1 MGDHRQQQ
9 QQQQQQLSNLIKWL
23 DTFDLQAPHN
33 SAEEISDGVALAE
46 ALAQIAPEWF
56 TAVWKAKIKS
66 DVGANWRLRV
76 SNMKKIVEAVME
88 YYVECLNQQLSGYV
102 KPDATKIGEHCDSD
116 ELRRLLQ
123 LILGCAVNCDQ
134 KQQYITGIM
143 GMEETV
149 QQAIMQSIQEL
160 ESSVHGPRL
169 SLCTSLNLESM
180 DVADGAQQRLYAELQ
195 AAVDMKDQL
204 AQRCHE
210 LDQQLSLLQEE
221 KVALIAENKKLQER
235 LDEFENPE
243 ESGSIQKYSGLRKQ
257 VDALKDELFK
267 METSRDDYRLKVEL
281 LEKEVLELQ
290 SRQEDLQKAADE
302 ANHLKDEV
310 DALRETA
317 DKVAKYELTIESY
330 KKKMEDMGDLKRQVK
345 ILEDKNLEYLQAKLD
360 YEEETKRTTML
371 RSHLE
376 ACKQQLTEVQHKLDE
391 QSGKYDRLV
400 CEGKKMETKMN
411 TLQRER
417 DRLVI
422 ERDALRETNEELKCA
437 QLQAAENMA
446 KPSAVD
452 NGGGGGGG
460 VTAGTE
466 MIPLEI
472 KEKLLCLQL
481 ENKMLKM
488 KQKGNED
495 KLPSVQALLEDSEER
510 LNALR
515 GQNRKANQRITELE
529 TKLEEVMSAQS
540 NGDSK
545 SDSVS
550 GLGQKVTQLQDELRK
565 AQIERER
572 LSLQCEER
580 DSALQVQKQK
590 VTALQEKLTRKEY
603 ENAALEERYKK
614 YIEKA
619 KSVIKSLD
627 PKQSNSSPNEVVV
640 LRNQLLEQRKMI
652 EEMERAVKESK
663 LLREMEE
670 KLMVSAF
677 YRLSLSSHR
686 EVVDQRLAAL
696 SSGQGHSFLARQR
709 QPSARRHS
717 PYNSK

>member
-1 MGDHRQQQ
+1 MGDQQ
-9 QQQQQQLSNLIKWL
+9 QQQQQQLNNLIKWL

-33 SAEEISDGVALAE
+33 SAEDISDGVALAE

-56 TAVWKAKIKS
+56 TAVWKAKIKT
-66 DVGANWRLRV
+66 DVAANWRLRV

-88 YYVECLNQQLSGYV
+88 YYVECLNQQLSGYI
-102 KPDATKIGEHCDSD
+102 KPDAIKIGEHCDTD

-134 KQQYITGIM
+134 KQQYITRIM

-160 ESSVHGPRL
+160 ESSVHGPKL
-169 SLCTSLNLESM
+169 SLGTSLNFESM
-180 DVADGAQQRLYAELQ
+180 DMADGAQQRLYAELQ
-195 AAVDMKDQL
+195 VAVDMKDQL

-221 KVALIAENKKLQER
+221 KAVLMVENKKLQER

-243 ESGSIQKYSGLRKQ
+243 ESGSILKYSGLRKQ
-257 VDALKDELFK
+257 AEALKDELFK
-267 METSRDDYRLKVEL
+267 VETSRDDYRLKVEL

-310 DALRETA
+310 DALRETV
-317 DKVAKYELTIESY
+317 DKVTKYELTIESY

-371 RSHLE
+371 RNHLE
-376 ACKQQLTEVQHKLDE
+376 ACKHQLTETQHKLDE
-391 QSGKYDRLV
+391 MNGKYDRLM
-400 CEGKKMETKMN
+400 CDDKKRETRMN

-446 KPSAVD
+446 KPSNVD
-452 NGGGGGGG
+452 SNS
-460 VTAGTE
+460 VAGSE
-466 MIPLEI
+466 MIPLEV

-481 ENKMLKM
+481 ENKMLKAR
-488 KQKGNED
+488 QKGNEE
-495 KLPSVQALLEDSEER
+495 KLPSVQALLDDSEER

-515 GQNRKANQRITELE
+515 EQNRKANQRIMELE
-529 TKLEEVMSAQS
+529 GKLEEVSGATQS
-540 NGDSK
+540 PNGDGK
-545 SDSVS
+545 NDAA
-550 GLGQKVTQLQDELRK
+550 GLGQRLAQLQDELRK
-565 AQIERER
+565 TQAERER
-572 LSLQCEER
+572 LTLQLEER
-580 DSALQVQKQK
+580 EVTLQVQKQK
-590 VTALQEKLTRKEY
+590 AVTLQEKLTRKEY
-603 ENAALEERYKK
+603 EDAAREENYKK
-614 YIEKA
+614 NVEKA
-619 KSVIKSLD
+619 KSVIKSLESS
-627 PKQSNSSPNEVVV
+627 KHSHSPNEAV
-640 LRNQLLEQRKMI
+640 LRSQLLEQRKMM
-652 EEMERAVKESK
+652 EEMERNVKEAK
-663 LLREMEE
+663 LLRELEE
-670 KLMVSAF
+670 KMMVTAF
-677 YRLSLSSHR
+677 HKLALSVHR
-686 EVVDQRLAAL
+686 DVVDQRLAAL

-709 QPSARRHS
+709 QPSTRRHS

>member
-1 MGDHRQQQ
+1 MGDQQQ
-9 QQQQQQLSNLIKWL
+9 RQQLSNLIKWL

-33 SAEEISDGVALAE
+33 SAEDISDGVALAE

-56 TAVWKAKIKS
+56 TAVWKAKIKT
-66 DVGANWRLRV
+66 DVGTNWRLRV

-88 YYVECLNQQLSGYV
+88 YYVECLNQQLSGYT
-102 KPDATKIGEHCDSD
+102 KPDATKIGEHCDTD

-134 KQQYITGIM
+134 KQQYITRIM

-169 SLCTSLNLESM
+169 SLGTSLHFESM
-180 DVADGAQQRLYAELQ
+180 DVADGVQQRLYAELQ
-195 AAVDMKDQL
+195 AAVDIKDQL

-221 KVALIAENKKLQER
+221 KAVLVVENKKLQER

-243 ESGSIQKYSGLRKQ
+243 ESGSILKYSGLRKQ
-257 VDALKDELFK
+257 AEALKDELFK

-310 DALRETA
+310 DALRETV
-317 DKVAKYELTIESY
+317 DKVTKYELTIESY

-360 YEEETKRTTML
+360 YEEEMKRTTML
-371 RSHLE
+371 RNHLE
-376 ACKQQLTEVQHKLDE
+376 ACKQQLTETQHKLDE
-391 QSGKYDRLV
+391 MNGKYDRLL
-400 CEGKKMETKMN
+400 CDDKKKEARMN

-437 QLQAAENMA
+437 QLQAAENMT
-446 KPSAVD
+446 KPSNVD
-452 NGGGGGGG
+452 SVNS
-460 VTAGTE
+460 VAGTE
-466 MIPLEI
+466 MIPLEV

-481 ENKMLKM
+481 ENKMLKAR
-488 KQKGNED
+488 QKGNEE
-495 KLPSVQALLEDSEER
+495 KLPSVQALLDDSEER
-510 LNALR
+510 LNTLR
-515 GQNRKANQRITELE
+515 EQNRKANQRIMELE
-529 TKLEEVMSAQS
+529 SKLEEISSATQS
-540 NGDSK
+540 ST
-545 SDSVS
+545 SDGKNDATS
-550 GLGQKVTQLQDELRK
+550 LGQRFVQLQDELRK
-565 AQIERER
+565 TQAEKERLTLQLEERET
-572 LSLQCEER
+572 
-580 DSALQVQKQK
+580 ALQTQKQK
-590 VTALQEKLTRKEY
+590 AVTLQEKLTRKEY
-603 ENAALEERYKK
+603 EDAAREENYKK
-614 YIEKA
+614 NVEKA
-619 KSVIKSLD
+619 KSVIKSLE
-627 PKQSNSSPNEVVV
+627 SSKHSHSPTEAQ
-640 LRNQLLEQRKMI
+640 LRSQLLEQRKTI
-652 EEMERAVKESK
+652 DELERSMKEK
-663 LLREMEE
+663 MLVRDMEE
-670 KLMVSAF
+670 KMMVTAFHKIALSA
-677 YRLSLSSHR
+677 HR
-686 EVVDQRLAAL
+686 DMVDQRLAAL

>member
-1 MGDHRQQQ
+1 MGDHRQQ
-9 QQQQQQLSNLIKWL
+9 LNNLIKWL
-23 DTFDLQAPHN
+23 GTFDLQAPHS
-33 SAEEISDGVALAE
+33 SAEDISDGVALAE

-56 TAVWKAKIKS
+56 TAVWKAKIKT

-88 YYVECLNQQLSGYV
+88 YYMECLNQPLSGYV
-102 KPDATKIGEHCDSD
+102 KPDAIKIGEHYDSD
-116 ELRRLLQ
+116 ELRHLLQ

-134 KQQYITGIM
+134 KQQYITKIM

-160 ESSVHGPRL
+160 ESSVQGSKL
-169 SLCTSLNLESM
+169 SSNFHLESF
-180 DVADGAQQRLYAELQ
+180 DTADGTQQRFYAELQ
-195 AAVDMKDQL
+195 AAIDMKEQL
-204 AQRCHE
+204 AQKCHE

-221 KVALIAENKKLQER
+221 KVALIAENKKFQER

-243 ESGSIQKYSGLRKQ
+243 ESGSIMKYSGLRKQ

-267 METSRDDYRLKVEL
+267 METSRDDYRLKAEL

-317 DKVAKYELTIESY
+317 DKVAKYEIMIESY
-330 KKKMEDMGDLKRQVK
+330 KKKMEDLSDLKRQLK
-345 ILEDKNLEYLQAKLD
+345 ISEDKNVEYLQAKLD
-360 YEEETKRTTML
+360 YEEEVKRTMML
-371 RSHLE
+371 RNHLE
-376 ACKQQLTEVQHKLDE
+376 ACKQQLTEVHHRLDE
-391 QSGKYDRLV
+391 QSNKYDRLEF
-400 CEGKKMETKMN
+400 EGKKMEAKLGA
-411 TLQRER
+411 LQRER

-422 ERDALRETNEELKCA
+422 ERDALKETNEELKCT
-437 QLQAAENMA
+437 QLQTAENMA
-446 KPSAVD
+446 KPSAD
-452 NGGGGGGG
+452 STG
-460 VTAGTE
+460 VAGTE
-466 MIPLEI
+466 MVPLEI

-488 KQKGNED
+488 KQTGNED

-510 LNALR
+510 LNTLR
-515 GQNRKANQRITELE
+515 GQNRKANQRIMELE
-529 TKLEEVMSAQS
+529 TKLEEVMGTQT
-540 NGDSK
+540 
-545 SDSVS
+545 SDDNKNDNA
-550 GLGQKVTQLQDELRK
+550 GLNQKMSQLQDELRK
-565 AQIERER
+565 MQSERER
-572 LSLQCEER
+572 LTLQLEERESSLQ
-580 DSALQVQKQK
+580 AQKQK
-590 VTALQEKLTRKEY
+590 TFTIQEKLTRKEY

-627 PKQSNSSPNEVVV
+627 PKQNNSSPSEVVV

-652 EEMERAVKESK
+652 EDMERSMKEAR

-670 KLMVSAF
+670 KLMVTAF
-677 YRLSLSSHR
+677 HKLGLNCHR
-686 EVVDQRLAAL
+686 EVIDQRLAAL
-696 SSGQGHSFLARQR
+696 SSGQGQSFLARQR
-709 QPSARRHS
+709 QPSARRHP